1 MSDMIKDP
9 ITACM
14 TEEFLSELSEMQEFA
29 NSLYGENKRITDGNY
44 DKSLA
49 AKCVN
54 GTFVGR
60 KTENIIAY
68 KGIPYVGN
76 QPVGGLRWKA
86 PVDIAPDDGVY
97 EAYYSGKSPHQ
108 RLLDFAALYPQG
120 EDCLHLDI
128 WKADEASAEKK
139 PVMVWIHGGAYEI
152 EGYVDPWYDLSNF
165 VRENPDIIAVSIE
178 YRQGVFGFFHL
189 SHLADGK
196 DYPDAQNLGLMDQM
210 MALKWIHENIAS
222 FGGDPDNV
230 TIFGE
235 SAGAGSVTL
244 LPLGEGSH
252 AYIKRVI
259 AESGSPALTRSTEE
273 AIACTN
279 EIMEKVGCKTVS
291 DLQKIDAQTLVDAS
305 AVTSMRVAPA
315 RDGNYL
321 PLDPYEAYAKGAA
334 KDIDL
339 LHGINK
345 DEMNC
350 YVCILGED
358 GFIAWGNDYKEKRF
372 AILTEEE
379 KALAESF
386 SRDVKGERFEHVSRL
401 VDQIMFNAPLIR
413 LSEDQT
419 KGGGKSYTYL
429 FTVESSVPLMRSGH
443 GIELPSVLNHTEM
456 VDETGRVFD
465 ETFSKTLRKMW
476 VQFAKTGNPSLS
488 ADLSPDG
495 NAKEWP
501 LYDLEDKYVMVLD
514 EFDIHPEKE
523 FERKIVDW
531 DRTYFLTKCYWW

>member
-1 MSDMIKDP
+1 MGEMIKDP

-49 AKCVN
+49 AKCIN

-244 LPLGEGSH
+244 LPLVEGSH
-252 AYIKRVI
+252 VYFKRVI

-273 AIACTN
+273 AIACTD

-305 AVTSMRVAPA
+305 AVTSMRVAPE

-321 PLDPYEAYAKGAA
+321 PLNPYEAYAKGAA

-358 GFIAWGNDYKEKRF
+358 GFIAWGNDYMAKRF
-372 AILTEEE
+372 VHLTEKE

-413 LSEDQT
+413 LSEEQT

-456 VDETGRVFD
+456 VDETGRAFD
-465 ETFSKTLRKMW
+465 EIFSKTLRKMW

-523 FERKIVDW
+523 SERKIVDW
-531 DRTYFLTKCYWW
+531 ERTYFLTKCYWW

>member
-1 MSDMIKDP
+1 M
-9 ITACM
+9 
-14 TEEFLSELSEMQEFA
+14 
-29 NSLYGENKRITDGNY
+29 
-44 DKSLA
+44 
-49 AKCVN
+49 
-54 GTFVGR
+54 
-60 KTENIIAY
+60 
-68 KGIPYVGN
+68 
-76 QPVGGLRWKA
+76 
-86 PVDIAPDDGVY
+86 
-97 EAYYSGKSPHQ
+97 
-108 RLLDFAALYPQG
+108 LDFAALYPQG

-189 SHLADGK
+189 SHLVDGK

-244 LPLGEGSH
+244 LPLVEGSH

-279 EIMEKVGCKTVS
+279 EIMEKVGCKTLS

-305 AVTSMRVAPA
+305 AVTSMRVAPE

-321 PLDPYEAYAKGAA
+321 PLNPYEAYAKGAA

-358 GFIAWGNDYKEKRF
+358 GFIAWGNDYMAKRF
-372 AILTEEE
+372 VHLTEKE

-456 VDETGRVFD
+456 VDETGRAFD
-465 ETFSKTLRKMW
+465 EIFSKTLRKMW

-523 FERKIVDW
+523 SERKIVDW

>member
-1 MSDMIKDP
+1 
-9 ITACM
+9 
-14 TEEFLSELSEMQEFA
+14 
-29 NSLYGENKRITDGNY
+29 
-44 DKSLA
+44 
-49 AKCVN
+49 
-54 GTFVGR
+54 
-60 KTENIIAY
+60 
-68 KGIPYVGN
+68 
-76 QPVGGLRWKA
+76 
-86 PVDIAPDDGVY
+86 
-97 EAYYSGKSPHQ
+97 
-108 RLLDFAALYPQG
+108 
-120 EDCLHLDI
+120 
-128 WKADEASAEKK
+128 
-139 PVMVWIHGGAYEI
+139 MVWIHGGAYEI

-244 LPLGEGSH
+244 LPLVEGSH

-305 AVTSMRVAPA
+305 AVTSMRVAPE

-358 GFIAWGNDYKEKRF
+358 GFIAWGNDYMAKRF
-372 AILTEEE
+372 VHLTEKE

-456 VDETGRVFD
+456 VDETGRAFD
-465 ETFSKTLRKMW
+465 EIFSKTLRKMW

-501 LYDLEDKYVMVLD
+501 LYDLEDKYVMVFD

-523 FERKIVDW
+523 SERKIVDW
-531 DRTYFLTKCYWW
+531 ERTYFLTKCYWW

>member
-1 MSDMIKDP
+1 MGEMIKDP

-49 AKCVN
+49 AKCIN

-244 LPLGEGSH
+244 LPLVEGSH
-252 AYIKRVI
+252 AYIKRGI

-273 AIACTN
+273 AIACTD

-305 AVTSMRVAPA
+305 AVTSMRVAPE

-321 PLDPYEAYAKGAA
+321 PLNPYEAYAKGAA

-358 GFIAWGNDYKEKRF
+358 GFIAWGNDYMAKRF
-372 AILTEEE
+372 VHLTEKE

-456 VDETGRVFD
+456 VDETGRAFD
-465 ETFSKTLRKMW
+465 EIFSKTLRKMW

-523 FERKIVDW
+523 SERKIVDW